1 MKRQIKYIIA
11 AFLMSVILFPVCHVL
26 ASEDY
31 WLNHDEESLGNCR
44 ECHLPHDEKVAH
56 DAHMIVE
63 CETCHLKEIIP
74 VKDPESNRISWKF
87 DIKPGADDTPPD
99 LAFAVSKE
107 NCRRCHF
114 MGNQAGAAA
123 MVLPAKS
130 VLCMPC
136 HPATFSIGDT
146 TTIVSLFVFLF
157 GILSLVSIWMS
168 GNLAGDK
175 EMGLGTKVR
184 KISFSILGALFSF
197 RILHITKALVF
208 DALLQRRLY
217 RQSRLRWIIHSL
229 IFFPFVF
236 RFSWGMVALL
246 SSLWIPE
253 KQLAWAMLDKNYPVG
268 AFLFDLTG
276 VMVISGVILAMFRRA
291 FRKSEN
297 LPGLPKHDWPASSLI
312 GGIIIIGF
320 ILEGMRIAMT
330 GSPEGAQ
337 YAFIGYGISRL
348 FVGISDLTDIYGYIW
363 YIHAI
368 FTGAFMA
375 YLPFSRMLHI
385 IMAPVVI
392 AMNAGKGLLEKQTGP
407 AFKSDHLNALL
418 ELFYKRLN

>member
-1 MKRQIKYIIA
+1 MPKIKYITAA
-11 AFLMSVILFPVCHVL
+11 AFLISMILFPVCHLL
-26 ASEDY
+26 AAEDY
-31 WLNHDEESLGNCR
+31 WLNHDEESLENCR

-63 CETCHLKEIIP
+63 CEACHLQKIIP
-74 VKDPESNRISWKF
+74 VKDPKSKRVSWQF
-87 DIKPGADDTPPD
+87 DSKPGKEDNLAD
-99 LAFAVSKE
+99 LAFAVCEE
-107 NCRRCHF
+107 NCQRCHF
-114 MGNQAGAAA
+114 KGNQVGAAA
-123 MVLPAKS
+123 MALPAKS

-136 HPATFSIGDT
+136 HPATFSVGDT
-146 TTIVSLFVFLF
+146 TTIVSLFVFLL
-157 GILSLVSIWMS
+157 GIISLVSIWIS
-168 GNLAGDK
+168 GKPVADRKTGFGK
-175 EMGLGTKVR
+175 RVGKPGLSVFGT
-184 KISFSILGALFSF
+184 ILFS
-197 RILHITKALVF
+197 RLPAIIKALAF

-217 RQSRLRWIIHSL
+217 RQSRSRWIIHSL

-236 RFSWGMVALL
+236 RFSWGIVALL
-246 SSLWIPE
+246 SSLWLPE

-291 FRKSEN
+291 FRKTEN

-337 YAFIGYGISRL
+337 YAFIGYGISR
-348 FVGISDLTDIYGYIW
+348 FFAGISDLTNIYGYIW
-363 YIHAI
+363 YCHAI
-368 FTGAFMA
+368 FTGAFLA

-385 IMAPVVI
+385 IMAPVVL
-392 AMNAGKGLLEKQTGP
+392 AMNAGREFAGKVK
-407 AFKSDHLNALL
+407 
-418 ELFYKRLN
+418 

>member
-1 MKRQIKYIIA
+1 MKRQIKHIIA
-11 AFLMSVILFPVCHVL
+11 TALLMSVTLFPVCHVS
-26 ASEDY
+26 AAEDY

-44 ECHLPHDEKVAH
+44 ECHLPHDAKVAR
-56 DAHMIVE
+56 DAHIRVE
-63 CETCHLKEIIP
+63 CEACHLQKIIP
-74 VKDPESNRISWKF
+74 VKDPESKRVSWEF
-87 DIKPGADDTPPD
+87 DGKPGEKENLAG
-99 LAFAVSKE
+99 LAFAVCEE
-107 NCRRCHF
+107 NCERCHF
-114 MGNQAGAAA
+114 KGNQAGAAA
-123 MVLPAKS
+123 VVLPAKS

-146 TTIVSLFVFLF
+146 TTVVSLFVFLL
-157 GILSLVSIWMS
+157 GILSLLSVWIS
-168 GNLAGDK
+168 GNMAGDK
-175 EMGLGTKVR
+175 EMGFGIKVC
-184 KISFSILGALFSF
+184 KISFSILGALFSV

-217 RQSRLRWIIHSL
+217 RQSRSRWIIHSL
-229 IFFPFVF
+229 IFFPFIF

-246 SSLWIPE
+246 SSLWVPE
-253 KQLAWAMLDKNYPVG
+253 KQLAWAMLNKNYPVG

-348 FVGISDLTDIYGYIW
+348 FAGISDLTNIYGYIW
-363 YIHAI
+363 YCHAI
-368 FTGAFMA
+368 FTGTFLA
-375 YLPFSRMLHI
+375 YLPFSKMLHI
-385 IMAPVVI
+385 IMGPIVLT
-392 AMNAGKGLLEKQTGP
+392 MNAGSKQDP
-407 AFKSDHLNALL
+407 PLN
-418 ELFYKRLN
+418 RIT

>member
-1 MKRQIKYIIA
+1 MKRQIKYITAA
-11 AFLMSVILFPVCHVL
+11 AFLISMILSPVCHLL
-26 ASEDY
+26 AAEDY
-31 WLNHDEESLGNCR
+31 WLNHDEESLENCR
-44 ECHLPHDEKVAH
+44 DCHFLHDEKVAH

-63 CETCHLKEIIP
+63 CEACHLQKITP
-74 VKDPESNRISWKF
+74 VRKPESKRVSWKF
-87 DIKPGADDTPPD
+87 DVKPGAEEDLPD
-99 LAFAVSKE
+99 LAFAVSEE
-107 NCRRCHF
+107 NCQRCHF
-114 MGNQAGAAA
+114 KGNQVGAAA
-123 MVLPAKS
+123 MALPAKS

-136 HPATFSIGDT
+136 HPATFSVGDT
-146 TTIVSLFVFLF
+146 TTIVSLFVFLL
-157 GILSLVSIWMS
+157 GIISLVSIWMS
-168 GNLAGDK
+168 GNLAEDRKTGFGK
-175 EMGLGTKVR
+175 KVGKPGLSVFGT
-184 KISFSILGALFSF
+184 ILSF
-197 RILHITKALVF
+197 RLPAIIKALTF

-217 RQSRLRWIIHSL
+217 RQSRSRWVIHSL

-246 SSLWIPE
+246 SSLWVPE

-291 FRKSEN
+291 FRKSEK
-297 LPGLPKHDWPASSLI
+297 LPGLPGHDWPASSLI

-348 FVGISDLTDIYGYIW
+348 FAGISDLTNIYGYIW
-363 YIHAI
+363 YCHAI
-368 FTGAFMA
+368 FTGAFLA

-385 IMAPVVI
+385 IMAPVVL
-392 AMNAGKGLLEKQTGP
+392 AMNAGREFAGKTK
-407 AFKSDHLNALL
+407 
-418 ELFYKRLN
+418 

>member
-1 MKRQIKYIIA
+1 MPQIKYIIA
-11 AFLMSVILFPVCHVL
+11 AAFLISMILSPVCHVL
-26 ASEDY
+26 AAEDY

-63 CETCHLKEIIP
+63 CEACHLQKIIP
-74 VKDPESNRISWKF
+74 VKDPKSKRVSWQF
-87 DIKPGADDTPPD
+87 DSKPGKEDNLVD
-99 LAFAVSKE
+99 LAFAVCEE
-107 NCRRCHF
+107 NCERCHF
-114 MGNQAGAAA
+114 SGNQAGAAA

-136 HPATFSIGDT
+136 HPATFSVGDT
-146 TTIVSLFVFLF
+146 TTVVSLFVFLL
-157 GILSLVSIWMS
+157 GIISLISIWMS
-168 GNLAGDK
+168 GNLAADK
-175 EMGLGTKVR
+175 KTGFGKKVGKPGLSVFGT
-184 KISFSILGALFSF
+184 ILSSRLPA
-197 RILHITKALVF
+197 IIKALTF

-217 RQSRLRWIIHSL
+217 RQSRSRWIIHSL
-229 IFFPFVF
+229 IFLPFVF
-236 RFSWGMVALL
+236 RFLWGMVALL
-246 SSLWIPE
+246 SSLWVPE

-291 FRKSEN
+291 FRKSEK
-297 LPGLPKHDWPASSLI
+297 LPGLPGHDWPASSLI

-337 YAFIGYGISRL
+337 YAFIGYCISRL
-348 FVGISDLTDIYGYIW
+348 FAGISDLTNIYGYIW
-363 YIHAI
+363 YCHAI
-368 FTGAFMA
+368 FTGAFLA

-385 IMAPVVI
+385 IMAPVVL
-392 AMNAGKGLLEKQTGP
+392 AMNAGREFAGKVK
-407 AFKSDHLNALL
+407 
-418 ELFYKRLN
+418 